1 MQGSRV
7 RSPRL
12 HMAEDGKSF
21 KNEGAILITM
31 FGAFLKSGEITQ
43 LERKTGSADVE
54 CTGNCE
60 LPSASGG

>member
-1 MQGSRV
+1 
-7 RSPRL
+7 
-12 HMAEDGKSF
+12 MAEDGKSF

-31 FGAFLKSGEITQ
+31 FGAFLKSGGVTQ

>member
-7 RSPRL
+7 RSARL
-12 HMAEDGKSF
+12 HMAKDGKSF

-31 FGAFLKSGEITQ
+31 FGTFLKSGEITQ